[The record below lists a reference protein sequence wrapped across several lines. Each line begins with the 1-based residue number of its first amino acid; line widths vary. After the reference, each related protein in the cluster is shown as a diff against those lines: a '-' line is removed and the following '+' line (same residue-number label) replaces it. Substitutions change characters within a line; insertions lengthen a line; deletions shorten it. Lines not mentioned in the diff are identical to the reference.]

1 MLNFEQFQEYVS
13 DHIKEFLPEELQSAN
28 VELNSV
34 NKNNGRELHAI
45 LVRPEGCSIAPTVY
59 LDGFYESYEDGA
71 SLDSVMKDIADTSAK
86 NQSPEEFANI
96 AEDYRNLDFV
106 KDRIVMA
113 VVNAEKNQEML
124 QETPHKMKE
133 DLAVIYKVMIGA
145 DAHGLASITVKQPHI
160 DTWGIDVD
168 QLHDYAMKNSNR
180 LLPATVQSMDE
191 IMRDMMSNS
200 GMPEEMLEEM
210 MEDMAGR
217 EPDEQMWVITNSEK
231 INGAAGI
238 IYSDALEQLSEK
250 LGSDLFILPSS
261 IHEVIA
267 VSTNLGDPEM
277 LASMVHE
284 VNEGQ
289 VALDEQ
295 LSDHVYHFDAM
306 THNLSLADT
315 SVEQLQAM
323 VGEQS
328 ETYDAP
334 TQNNSGPKH
343 HR

>member
-13 DHIKEFLPEELQSAN
+13 DHIREFLPEELQSAN
-28 VELNSV
+28 VELNAV

-59 LDGFYESYEDGA
+59 LDGFYESYKDGA
-71 SLDSVMKDIADTSAK
+71 ELNMVMKDIADTSAK
-86 NQSPEEFANI
+86 NQNPEEFANI
-96 AEDYRNLDFV
+96 ADDYRNLDFV

-113 VVNAEKNQEML
+113 VVNAQKNQAML
-124 QETPHKMKE
+124 QDTPHVMKE
-133 DLAVIYKVMIGA
+133 DLAIIYKVMIGA
-145 DAHGLASITVKQPHI
+145 DSHGIASIVVKQPHI
-160 DTWGIDVD
+160 DQWEIDVE
-168 QLHDYAMKNSNR
+168 QLNDYAMKNSDR
-180 LLPATVQSMDE
+180 LLPTVTQSMDD
-191 IMRDMMSNS
+191 IMKEMMAGS
-200 GMPEEMLEEM
+200 GMPDEMLEEM
-210 MEDMAGR
+210 MADMAGR

-238 IYSDALEQLSEK
+238 FYSDALEKLSEK
-250 LGSDLFILPSS
+250 LESDLFVLPSS
-261 IHEVIA
+261 VHEVIA

-277 LASMVHE
+277 LANMVQE

-295 LSDHVYHFDAM
+295 LSDHVYHFDAK

-323 VGEQS
+323 VGEKAES
-328 ETYDAP
+328 YDAP
-334 TQNNSGPKH
+334 SQNNSGLKH
-343 HR
+343 RR